1 MPLPTINPTQT
12 QAWKKLQKHF
22 DQLESTAHPFKN
34 ADKRSQDFAV
44 TWNEFYFDFSK
55 NRITRETLQL
65 LTELAEEVKLKEAIE
80 AQFSGKK
87 INRTERRA
95 VLHTALRDFDSM
107 REEVRSTL
115 EKMKTFSQNIIT
127 GVHKGHT
134 GKSITD
140 VVNIGIG
147 GSHLGPEMITEA
159 LKFYKTHLNI
169 HFIANIDGDKVAEL
183 LRELNPET
191 TLFIIVSKSFTTQET
206 LANVEVVKEWFLK
219 AAVPE
224 NIATHFVAVSSN
236 IEKAVA
242 FGIASA
248 NIFPMEDWVG
258 GRFSLWSAVGL
269 SICCAVGYTHFE
281 SLLKGAFE
289 ADKHFRNTAFDKN
302 IPVLMALLS
311 VWYNNFYKRETEVI
325 VSYSQYLEKLI
336 DYLQQA
342 VMESNGK
349 SIDRNGEKVTYET
362 GTIVWGNVGSN
373 AQHAFFQLLHQG
385 TKWAPADFI
394 GFANPLYDENL
405 HNHAILMANFIA
417 QTEALWEGTKNRF
430 VEDNH
435 RVFEGNRPSNT
446 FLIKKLT
453 PKNLGSLIAFYEHKI
468 FVQGIVWNIF
478 SYDQWGV
485 ELGKSIA
492 KTTLQA
498 IEIEAINPN
507 QSPYSNHLLSEYFK
521 MKN

>member
-55 NRITRETLQL
+55 NRITEETLQL

-115 EKMKTFSQNIIT
+115 EKMKTFSQNIIS

-134 GKSITD
+134 GKPITD

-159 LKFYKTHLNI
+159 LKYYKTHLNI

-206 LANVEVVKEWFLK
+206 LANAEVVKEWFLK
-219 AAVPE
+219 AAVSE

-236 IEKAVA
+236 IDNAV
-242 FGIASA
+242 
-248 NIFPMEDWVG
+248 
-258 GRFSLWSAVGL
+258 
-269 SICCAVGYTHFE
+269 
-281 SLLKGAFE
+281 
-289 ADKHFRNTAFDKN
+289 
-302 IPVLMALLS
+302 
-311 VWYNNFYKRETEVI
+311 
-325 VSYSQYLEKLI
+325 
-336 DYLQQA
+336 
-342 VMESNGK
+342 
-349 SIDRNGEKVTYET
+349 
-362 GTIVWGNVGSN
+362 
-373 AQHAFFQLLHQG
+373 
-385 TKWAPADFI
+385 
-394 GFANPLYDENL
+394 
-405 HNHAILMANFIA
+405 
-417 QTEALWEGTKNRF
+417 
-430 VEDNH
+430 
-435 RVFEGNRPSNT
+435 
-446 FLIKKLT
+446 
-453 PKNLGSLIAFYEHKI
+453 
-468 FVQGIVWNIF
+468 
-478 SYDQWGV
+478 
-485 ELGKSIA
+485 
-492 KTTLQA
+492 
-498 IEIEAINPN
+498 
-507 QSPYSNHLLSEYFK
+507 
-521 MKN
+521 